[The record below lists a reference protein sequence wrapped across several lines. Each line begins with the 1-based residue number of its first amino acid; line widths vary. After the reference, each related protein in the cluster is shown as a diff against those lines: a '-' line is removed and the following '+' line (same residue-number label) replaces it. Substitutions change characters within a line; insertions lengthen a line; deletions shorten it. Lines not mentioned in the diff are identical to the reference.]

1 MGIARDF
8 HALWVKYERLTK
20 DFTQLESKYD
30 MVENLAAMRMTTIGD
45 LQDQMNRE
53 VRDNIKAINKY
64 EERRSDF
71 LSIIDDLRAQLVNEQ
86 SEVKRLNAWIDAQFG
101 EGVPEVDNRIE
112 LIDPPEPE
120 VSDVEVDATTTFG
133 PRDNY

>member
-20 DFTQLESKYD
+20 AFAQLKSKYD

-53 VRDNIKAINKY
+53 VRDNINQINKY
-64 EERRSDF
+64 EEIKGELLDTINKLKGELECER
-71 LSIIDDLRAQLVNEQ
+71 L
-86 SEVKRLNAWIDAQFG
+86 EVKRLNAWIDAQFG
-101 EGVPEVDNRIE
+101 EGDPEVDNRIE
-112 LIDPPEPE
+112 LIDPPEP
-120 VSDVEVDATTTFG
+120 DVTFD
-133 PRDNY
+133 PQPE